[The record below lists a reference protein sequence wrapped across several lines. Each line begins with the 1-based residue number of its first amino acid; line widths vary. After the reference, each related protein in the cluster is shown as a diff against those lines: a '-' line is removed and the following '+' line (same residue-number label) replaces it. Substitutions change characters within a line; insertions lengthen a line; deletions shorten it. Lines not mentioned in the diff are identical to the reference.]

1 MSLFEKI
8 AILTVTG
15 TLGTLARYFLSGWCN
30 DLGKSPIPLGT
41 IVVNILGCFVFG
53 LLLTLP
59 QRWVRVDD
67 QMRVLMMS
75 GFLGA
80 FTTFSTFAAET
91 YGMLGS
97 GHVWLAVGNFLFQNV
112 VGILA
117 VAGGAALASRL

>member
-1 MSLFEKI
+1 MSLVEKI

-15 TLGTLARYFLSGWCN
+15 TLGTLARYFLSTWCN
-30 DLGKSPIPLGT
+30 DQAKFSIPLGT

-91 YGMLGS
+91 YGLLGS
-97 GHVWLAVGNFLFQNV
+97 GHVWLAVGNLLFQNV